1 MVRLSSCLLGINLA
15 ACQLGVS
22 ASKYLQFWM
31 HLDLKT
37 DLSLRS
43 IQLGPIVHRASNGGN
58 LLQCN
63 IGRLRTVT
71 GLASTTSAVQKI
83 SSVAELR
90 RRCDCV
96 VSQSPPVDARAQVGK
111 GLNAAQTALASIT
124 TSNAAVTS
132 GITNAQAKLKQTIAA
147 GQEVVDSCGGLQIQ
161 VHQVSPVTA
170 SATPSFE
177 PVKCTTDIFRRTLV
191 EDGLKAAQDAL
202 SAFAMMD
209 PAVVAVQD
217 QITETQTAGG
227 AIVSNCK

>member
-22 ASKYLQFWM
+22 AS
-31 HLDLKT
+31 
-37 DLSLRS
+37 
-43 IQLGPIVHRASNGGN
+43 PIVHRASNGGN

-147 GQEVVDSCGGLQIQ
+147 GQEVVDSCGG
-161 VHQVSPVTA
+161 
-170 SATPSFE
+170 
-177 PVKCTTDIFRRTLV
+177 RTLV